1 MDITCRIP
9 TVDEI
14 GQLADIIGEFEKDN
28 LAKNYFSDQPS
39 TNTELVSYATDFIN
53 SESKRAFVAIANKR
67 IVGFV
72 LCILFTEDQ
81 HLEIIDLYI
90 QPEFRKLGIGQKL
103 LQSVELIATKL
114 DFLIKVE
121 VYEKNNP
128 AITFYQK
135 LGYENDGVVLI
146 KKISSH
152 TV

>member
-39 TNTELVSYATDFIN
+39 TNTELLSYATDFIN

-72 LCILFTEDQ
+72 LFILFTEDQ

-103 LQSVELIATKL
+103 LHSVELIATKL
-114 DFLIKVE
+114 DFIIKVE

-146 KKISSH
+146 KKISSR